1 MIRRNTV
8 QSKEAN
14 TMAAPATMA
23 EISIRDDSI
32 TKTDTIT
39 PFTASLKKTVVN
51 RDNMTPAE
59 YTRLIHSS
67 NNSRRNSN
75 INSNIN
81 SNKIRVDGLVA
92 EKHAMAESGKGM
104 IYLEEVDRS
113 TIKIKC
119 KTECH
124 FHLLLPPLVHMMTP
138 MVHRLPVAGD
148 MTTEMTVNN

>member
-59 YTRLIHSS
+59 HTRMIHSS
-67 NNSRRNSN
+67 SRS
-75 INSNIN
+75 N
-81 SNKIRVDGLVA
+81 SNKIQVDGLVA

>member
-1 MIRRNTV
+1 
-8 QSKEAN
+8 
-14 TMAAPATMA
+14 MAAPAIIVA

-39 PFTASLKKTVVN
+39 PFTASLTNTVVN

-59 YTRLIHSS
+59 YTRMIHSS
-67 NNSRRNSN
+67 SRNSCS
-75 INSNIN
+75 NSSSN
-81 SNKIRVDGLVA
+81 SSNNDQIQVDGLVT

-119 KTECH
+119 KTKCH
-124 FHLLLPPLVHMMTP
+124 FHLPPLVHMMTP
-138 MVHRLPVAGD
+138 MVHRLPVVGD
-148 MTTEMTVNN
+148 MTTEMTVNNEKAI